1 MSTNAETLRVPGIIA
16 PKLSLYVTATAAL
29 RRWSSRL
36 QLGSSY
42 ESSIGRQTGAR
53 C

>member
-1 MSTNAETLRVPGIIA
+1 MSANAETLRVTTIA
-16 PKLSLYVTATAAL
+16 APRLSFYVTATASL

-36 QLGSSY
+36 HLGSSY
-42 ESSIGRQTGAR
+42 ESVIGRHTGAR

>member
-1 MSTNAETLRVPGIIA
+1 MNANAETLRVTTLTI
-16 PKLSLYVTATAAL
+16 PKLSFYVTTTAAM

-42 ESSIGRQTGAR
+42 ESEIGRHTGAR

>member
-1 MSTNAETLRVPGIIA
+1 MSAKAETLRVTTIHT
-16 PKLSLYVTATAAL
+16 PKLSLYVAATAAL
-29 RRWSSRL
+29 RRWGSRL

-42 ESSIGRQTGAR
+42 ETEIGRHTGSR